1 MARSRG
7 REKLLDPSLW
17 VTLVPFGAGE
27 SKPNNYRSIIDA
39 IGDNRDN
46 LAYAWRILN
55 HGVCD
60 GCALGTAGMR
70 DWTLDQVHL
79 CNVRLRLLR
88 LNTAPALDGALLRD
102 VAKLSGKKSTE
113 LHNLGRLPYPMVRRR
128 GEPGFTRLPW
138 DEALDLVAARI
149 RESSPERLGVY
160 MTSRGQP
167 NENYYAA
174 QKAVR
179 ALG

>member
-1 MARSRG
+1 MAPKHG
-7 REKLLDPSLW
+7 KEKLLDPSLW
-17 VTLVPFGAGE
+17 VSMVPFGAGGTT
-27 SKPNNYRSIIDA
+27 KPNNYRSIIDA
-39 IGDNRDN
+39 IGENKDN

-60 GCALGTAGMR
+60 GCALGTTGMR

-88 LNTAPALDGALLRD
+88 LNTAPALDGDLLRD
-102 VAKLSGKKSTE
+102 VGKLRGKKSTE

-128 GEPGFTRLPW
+128 GEPGFRRIQW
-138 DEALDLVAARI
+138 DEALDLVAAGL
-149 RESSPERLGVY
+149 RESSAERLGVY
-160 MTSRGQP
+160 MTCRGQP

-174 QKAVR
+174 Q
-179 ALG
+179 